1 MKKNLILLFF
11 SFALILLVACQN
23 ENLSDEKTVSSASEM
38 QLSDVCRFPLDEIIE
53 IDVVDGTSGETT
65 SISNENE
72 IKNFISE
79 LERMKLKEIHLED
92 KIEGYLWMV
101 RLKSNEEEFQL
112 TSYSMGDRYFEENP
126 DFDNIASNYFKN

>member
-1 MKKNLILLFF
+1 MFF

-23 ENLSDEKTVSSASEM
+23 ENLSDEKTVSSASEI
-38 QLSDVCRFPLDEIIE
+38 QLSDMCPFPLAEIIE

-65 SISNENE
+65 SITNENE

-79 LERMKLKEIHLED
+79 LESMKLKEIQLED

-126 DFDNIASNYFKN
+126 EFDNIASNHFKN

>member
-38 QLSDVCRFPLDEIIE
+38 QLSDVCPFPLDEIIE

-65 SISNENE
+65 TITNENE
-72 IKNFISE
+72 IKNFIIE
-79 LERMKLKEIHLED
+79 LERMKLKEIHIED
-92 KIEGYLWMV
+92 NLEGYLWMV
-101 RLKSNEEEFQL
+101 RLKSDNEEFQI

-126 DFDNIASNYFKN
+126 EFDNIALNHFKN